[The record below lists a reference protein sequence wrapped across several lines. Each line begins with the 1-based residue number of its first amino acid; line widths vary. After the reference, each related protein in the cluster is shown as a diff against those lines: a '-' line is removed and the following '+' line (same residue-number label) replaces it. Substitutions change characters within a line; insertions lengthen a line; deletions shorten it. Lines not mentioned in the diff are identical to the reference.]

1 MSNNTSNEISNQSK
15 QTHAQPSGADENKLI
30 TERRNKLKQLRETCN
45 ANGHRNDFERK
56 HLAADLN
63 ARFGEFTKEELEG
76 QANQV
81 SVAGRIMFQR
91 GPFAKI
97 HDASGGIQ
105 VYVPK
110 DIQKEISYNSK
121 FDLGDIIGAKGT
133 LHKSGKG
140 ELYVN
145 IDQSED
151 LVMLTKAL
159 RPLPDKFHGLA
170 DQEIKYRQR
179 YVDLIINQQT
189 RDLFLIRSK
198 IIEGIRQYLS
208 ERNYMEVETP
218 MLQTIPGGATA
229 KPFETHHNALDIG
242 MYLRIAPEL
251 YLKRLLVG
259 GFERVFEI
267 NRNFRNEGLSTRHNP
282 EFTMIEFY
290 QAYATYHD
298 MMDITEDML
307 RTLAKNI
314 LGTTDIKSTQKN
326 SEGEVIKE
334 TIFDFAKPF
343 DRMTM
348 AEAIL
353 KYNPGFSAEV
363 INNAE
368 ANLDKLIEYGRSV
381 GIKEDP
387 KQSAWGAGKWLCEI
401 FEATAEEQLHQPTF
415 ITAYPWEVSP
425 LARRN
430 DQNPFVT
437 DRFEFFVGGREL
449 ANGFSELNDAED
461 QAERFRK
468 QVEEKDAGDD
478 EAMHYDADYIQA
490 LEYGMPPAA
499 GEGIGIDRLVM
510 LFTDSPTIKDVILFP
525 HMKPLN

>member
-1 MSNNTSNEISNQSK
+1 MSNESK
-15 QTHAQPSGADENKLI
+15 TNSTQPSASDENKLI
-30 TERRNKLKQLRETCN
+30 TERRNKLTQLREDCK
-45 ANGHRNDFERK
+45 ANGHRNDFDRK
-56 HLAADLN
+56 HLAAELN
-63 ARFGEFTKEELEG
+63 AKFGEFTKEELES
-76 QANQV
+76 QSNQV
-81 SVAGRIMFQR
+81 AVAGRIMFQR
-91 GPFAKI
+91 GPFTKI
-97 HDASGGIQ
+97 NDASGGIQ
-105 VYVPK
+105 FYVPK
-110 DIQKEISYNSK
+110 EIQKEINYKSK
-121 FDLGDIIGAKGT
+121 FDLGDIVGAKGT

-145 IDQSED
+145 IDHTED

-208 ERNYMEVETP
+208 ERNFMEVETP

-242 MYLRIAPEL
+242 MFLRIAPEL

-290 QAYATYHD
+290 QAYANYND
-298 MMDITEDML
+298 LMDTTEDML
-307 RTLAKNI
+307 RTLAQNI

-326 SEGEVIKE
+326 SDGEVISE
-334 TIFDFAKPF
+334 TIYDFAKPF
-343 DRMTM
+343 TRLSM
-348 AEAIL
+348 ADAVL
-353 KYNPGFSAEV
+353 KYNPGFDAAV
-363 INNAE
+363 INDPE
-368 ANLDKLIEYGRSV
+368 QNLDQMIAYGRSV
-381 GIKEDP
+381 GIKEDA

-401 FEATAEEQLHQPTF
+401 FEETAEAKLDQPTF

-430 DQNPFVT
+430 DENAFIT

-461 QAERFRK
+461 QAARFRK

-478 EAMHYDADYIQA
+478 EAMHYDEDYIQA

-525 HMKPLN
+525 HMKPQN

>member
-1 MSNNTSNEISNQSK
+1 MSE
-15 QTHAQPSGADENKLI
+15 QPRDENKLI
-30 TERRNKLKQLRETCN
+30 VERRAKLQALRENCN

-56 HLAADLN
+56 DLSADLQ
-63 ARFGEFTKEELEG
+63 AKFGEFSKEELEA
-76 QANQV
+76 QDNQV
-81 SVAGRIMFQR
+81 AVAGRIMFQR
-91 GPFAKI
+91 GPFTKI
-97 HDASGGIQ
+97 SDASGAIQ
-105 VYVPK
+105 FYVPK
-110 DIQKEISYNSK
+110 DVQKEINYKSK
-121 FDLGDIIGAKGT
+121 FDLGDIVGVKGA

-145 IDQSED
+145 VATADD
-151 LVMLTKAL
+151 LIMLTKSL

-170 DQEIKYRQR
+170 DQETKYRQR
-179 YVDLIINQQT
+179 YVDLIINRDT
-189 RDLFLIRSK
+189 RDLFMVRSK
-198 IIEGIRQYLS
+198 IIEAMRKYLS
-208 ERNYMEVETP
+208 DRNFMEVETP

-229 KPFETHHNALDIG
+229 KPFETYHNALDID

-251 YLKRLLVG
+251 YLKRLIVG

-298 MMDITEDML
+298 LMDTTEDML
-307 RTLAKNI
+307 RTIALDV
-314 LGTTDIKSTQKN
+314 LGTTDIKSTQKDAEGN
-326 SEGEVIKE
+326 IVSETVY
-334 TIFDFAKPF
+334 DFAQPF
-343 DRMTM
+343 TRMSM
-348 AEAIL
+348 AEAVL
-353 KYNPGFSAEV
+353 KYNSDFDPAV
-363 INNAE
+363 INDAE
-368 ANLDKLIEYGRSV
+368 NHLEKLIEYGRQV
-381 GIKEDP
+381 GIREED

-401 FEATAEEQLHQPTF
+401 FEATAEEKLDQPTF
-415 ITAYPWEVSP
+415 ITEYPWEVSP

-430 DQNPFVT
+430 DENPFIT

-490 LEYGMPPAA
+490 LEYGMPPTA

-525 HMKPLN
+525 HMRPLKSSSED

>member
-1 MSNNTSNEISNQSK
+1 MSNEQNTTNTEDQ
-15 QTHAQPSGADENKLI
+15 NKLI
-30 TERRNKLKQLRETCN
+30 TERKNKLKELRDGCS

-56 HLAADLN
+56 DLAGDLLEK
-63 ARFGEFTKEELEG
+63 FGEFSKPELEE
-76 QANQV
+76 QDNQV

-91 GPFAKI
+91 GPFTKI
-97 HDASGGIQ
+97 SDVSGGMQ
-105 VYVPK
+105 YYVPK
-110 DIQKEISYNSK
+110 DIQKEIGYK
-121 FDLGDIIGAKGT
+121 TRFDLGDIVGVRGA

-140 ELYVN
+140 ELFVN
-145 IDQSED
+145 IERAED
-151 LVMLTKAL
+151 VVILTKAL

-170 DQEIKYRQR
+170 DQETKYRQR
-179 YVDLIINQQT
+179 YVDLIINQET
-189 RDLFLIRSK
+189 RDLFMVRSK
-198 IIEGIRQYLS
+198 IIEGIRKYLS
-208 ERNYMEVETP
+208 DRDFMEVETP

-251 YLKRLLVG
+251 YLKRLVVG

-298 MMDITEDML
+298 LMDTTEDML
-307 RTLAKNI
+307 RTIALDV
-314 LGTTDIKSTQKN
+314 LGTTDIKSTKKDAD
-326 SEGEVIKE
+326 GEVIAE
-334 TIFDFAKPF
+334 TVYDFAKPF
-343 DRMTM
+343 ERMTM
-348 AEAIL
+348 AEAVL
-353 KYNPGFSAEV
+353 KYNPDFEPSI
-363 INNAE
+363 INDAGN
-368 ANLDKLIEYGRSV
+368 NLEQMIAYGRQV
-381 GIKEDP
+381 GIREDA

-401 FEATAEEQLHQPTF
+401 FEETAEEKLDQPTF

-430 DQNPFVT
+430 DDNPFIT

-461 QAERFRK
+461 QADRFRK

-478 EAMHYDADYIQA
+478 EAMHYDSDYIQA
-490 LEYGMPPAA
+490 LEYGMPPTA

-525 HMKPLN
+525 HMKPVS